1 MPPIIVNEAPR
12 QTDWLKRE
20 ADSLYSRAEI
30 VVASGQG
37 ILASGAVLGR
47 ITADGATQGQFKLVT
62 VAATDGSQTAAAI
75 LLDPVDATSATAPA
89 VAIVRDAIVSTDGLV
104 YGADVDTTAE
114 RAAVAAALA
123 ALNPPIL
130 VREGA

>member
-1 MPPIIVNEAPR
+1 MPTIVHEPPR

-30 VVASGQG
+30 VIAASQG
-37 ILASGAVLGR
+37 DLPSGAVLGR
-47 ITADGATQGQFKLVT
+47 ITSAGATQGQYKLVT
-62 VAATDGSQTAAAI
+62 VAANDGSQNAAAV
-75 LLDPVDATSATAPA
+75 LLDPVANSAAAQPA
-89 VAIVRDAIVSTDGLV
+89 VAIVRDAIVSNQGLA
-104 YGADVDTTAE
+104 YGADVDTAPE